1 MKLAR
6 ELAAARPPSAR
17 SQIVEGKTNASADR
31 FASDKGVIALIMIT
45 YCSFY
50 SSQGRRTSFN
60 DYNDDLLDRL
70 QNSVPNLTTL
80 EVDFHVSSFR

>member
-1 MKLAR
+1 
-6 ELAAARPPSAR
+6 
-17 SQIVEGKTNASADR
+17 
-31 FASDKGVIALIMIT
+31 MII
-45 YCSFY
+45 YRSFY

-80 EVDFHVSSFR
+80 EVGFCVSLFE